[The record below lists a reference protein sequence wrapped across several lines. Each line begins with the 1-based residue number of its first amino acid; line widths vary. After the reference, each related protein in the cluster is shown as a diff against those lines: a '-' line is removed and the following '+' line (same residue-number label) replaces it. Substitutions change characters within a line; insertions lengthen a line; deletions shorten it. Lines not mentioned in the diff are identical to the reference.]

1 MEETT
6 RRAYEI
12 SYLLKAEEDIGVI
25 MNLLS
30 QLGAEI
36 LNEGAVS
43 EMRLAYPIKKETR
56 AYFGYL
62 HFNLDSE
69 LVVKLRDELTLNSK
83 ILRFII
89 VTPPFVKTKVYR
101 EGQMDRPRPVTQE
114 RPDLSNDALE
124 EKLEEIKI

>member
-12 SYLLKAEEDIGVI
+12 SYLLKTEEDIGVI

-36 LNEGAVS
+36 LNEGAVA
-43 EMRLAYPIKKETR
+43 EMRLAYPIKKEVR

-69 LVVKLRDELTLNSK
+69 LVVKLRNELKLNNK

-89 VTPPFVKTKVYR
+89 VTPPFVKTQSRR
-101 EGQMDRPRPVTQE
+101 ESQMERPRLVAQE
-114 RPDLSNDALE
+114 RPDISNVDLE